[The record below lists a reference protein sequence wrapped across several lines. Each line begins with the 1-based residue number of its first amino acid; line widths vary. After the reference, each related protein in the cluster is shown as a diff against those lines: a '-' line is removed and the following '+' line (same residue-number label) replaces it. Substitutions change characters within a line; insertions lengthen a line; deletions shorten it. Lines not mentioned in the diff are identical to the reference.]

1 MAVTKF
7 VRAQD
12 ILKEKGFKAPPFDTA
27 GFQNAVVE
35 FFQKNDVSA
44 NLPVIPIRFVKLP
57 DPPECG
63 FSKPERV
70 MLHALNSYSYCGY
83 YPPDVKVIES
93 DRMAERLEEI
103 GGFVESE
110 DGQFL
115 FFEYRNAGMQQID
128 KGGHTDANGNT
139 YARYPVVFVDEP
151 YAANAVALLKMA
163 GFIVSRKHKWREN
176 KYLSCYD
183 VTLV

>member
-44 NLPVIPIRFVKLP
+44 RLSIISVRFLDYEGAP
-57 DPPECG
+57 ACG
-63 FSKPERV
+63 FAASTEGIYNDFLGPGFDKYIFPRFLGKYFGGSEE
-70 MLHALNSYSYCGY
+70 Y
-83 YPPDVKVIES
+83 VIFPY
-93 DRMAERLEEI
+93 I
-103 GGFVESE
+103 
-110 DGQFL
+110 
-115 FFEYRNAGMQQID
+115 I
-128 KGGHTDANGNT
+128 
-139 YARYPVVFVDEP
+139 VDEP
-151 YAANAVALLKMA
+151 YVTNVVALLKMA
-163 GFIVSRKHKWREN
+163 GFVVSRKHQRLKHDS
-176 KYLSCYD
+176 YT

>member
-35 FFQKNDVSA
+35 FFRSRDVSA
-44 NLPVIPIRFVKLP
+44 KLPVIPIRFVELP
-57 DPPECG
+57 DPPESG
-63 FSKPERV
+63 FSMPEKV
-70 MLHALNSYSYCGY
+70 VLHAANYYAYSYHSNA
-83 YPPDVKVIES
+83 DITVIE
-93 DRMAERLEEI
+93 DNEAAKELENLGGVYEI
-103 GGFVESE
+103 ENGGYF
-110 DGQFL
+110 
-115 FFEYRNAGMQQID
+115 FFEYRNTGIQRVY
-128 KGGHTDANGNT
+128 KGGHTDANGIT
-139 YARYPVVFVDEP
+139 YAEDPVVFVDEP

-163 GFIVSRKHKWREN
+163 GFIVSRKHKWNRN

-183 VTLV
+183 VTLI

>member
-35 FFQKNDVSA
+35 FFQTHDVSA
-44 NLPVIPIRFVKLP
+44 KLPVIPIRFVELP
-57 DPPECG
+57 DPPQSG
-63 FSKPERV
+63 FSMSEKV
-70 MLHALNSYSYCGY
+70 VLHAASYQAY
-83 YPPDVKVIES
+83 YHDYSDEITVIEG
-93 DRMAERLEEI
+93 DKAVKKIEEL
-103 GGFVESE
+103 GGLGKTDDDQYF
-110 DGQFL
+110 FL
-115 FFEYRNAGMQQID
+115 EYRNVGIGKVY
-128 KGGHTDANGNT
+128 KGGHSDANGNS
-139 YARYPVVFVDEP
+139 YAKHPIVFVDEP

-163 GFIVSRKHKWREN
+163 GFIVNRKHKWRVN

>member
-44 NLPVIPIRFVKLP
+44 RLSIISVRFLDYEGAP
-57 DPPECG
+57 ACG
-63 FSKPERV
+63 FAASTEGVYNDYLGPGFDKYIFPHFLGR
-70 MLHALNSYSYCGY
+70 YF
-83 YPPDVKVIES
+83 
-93 DRMAERLEEI
+93 
-103 GGFVESE
+103 GGFE
-110 DGQFL
+110 
-115 FFEYRNAGMQQID
+115 EYACSPYII
-128 KGGHTDANGNT
+128 
-139 YARYPVVFVDEP
+139 VDEP
-151 YAANAVALLKMA
+151 YVTNAVALLKMA
-163 GFIVSRKHKWREN
+163 GFIVSRKHKQL
-176 KYLSCYD
+176 KHHAYT

>member
-35 FFQKNDVSA
+35 FFQSHDVSA
-44 NLPVIPIRFVKLP
+44 KLPVIPIRFVELP
-57 DPPECG
+57 DPPQSG
-63 FSKPERV
+63 FSMSEKVVLYAANPD
-70 MLHALNSYSYCGY
+70 AYYNNYS
-83 YPPDVKVIES
+83 PKITVIE
-93 DRMAERLEEI
+93 DDKIAKALEEY
-103 GGFVESE
+103 GGFYESE
-110 DGQFL
+110 DKSCL
-115 FFEYRNAGMQQID
+115 FFEYRNVGIEKVY
-128 KGGHTDANGNT
+128 KGGHRDANDYS
-139 YARYPVVFVDEP
+139 YAEYPVVFVDEP

-163 GFIVSRKHKWREN
+163 GFIVNRKHKWRVN